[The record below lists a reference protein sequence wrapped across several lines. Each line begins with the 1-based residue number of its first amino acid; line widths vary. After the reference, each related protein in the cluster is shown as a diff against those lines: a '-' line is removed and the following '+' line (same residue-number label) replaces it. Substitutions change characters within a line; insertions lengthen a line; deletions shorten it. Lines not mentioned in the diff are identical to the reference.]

1 MNNEYGNN
9 IQINRVNVGENANV
23 NKLDDKLKKISLK
36 NGK

>member
-1 MNNEYGNN
+1 MNIENGNS
-9 IQINRVNVGENANV
+9 IQMNRVIVGENANV